1 MAEKHVEVEGIN
13 YYTLFELPDSQ
24 DKNAP
29 CVLLIHALMSN
40 LHMYD
45 ATVKTLH
52 AAGYSTLRYDHIGH
66 HNTPSPRNST
76 TERRMSIS
84 GQLAYHMDDLTRHM
98 NQIVKQH
105 TEEGQLAAIIGC
117 SIGGVLALRYG
128 MMFPRDV
135 DQIVSILLQSL

>member
-1 MAEKHVEVEGIN
+1 
-13 YYTLFELPDSQ
+13 
-24 DKNAP
+24 
-29 CVLLIHALMSN
+29 
-40 LHMYD
+40 
-45 ATVKTLH
+45 
-52 AAGYSTLRYDHIGH
+52 
-66 HNTPSPRNST
+66 
-76 TERRMSIS
+76 MSIS

-135 DQIVSILLQSL
+135 DQIVSVSSYKMKHKVILIIGTDLHRSTRHCIPR

>member
-1 MAEKHVEVEGIN
+1 
-13 YYTLFELPDSQ
+13 
-24 DKNAP
+24 
-29 CVLLIHALMSN
+29 
-40 LHMYD
+40 
-45 ATVKTLH
+45 
-52 AAGYSTLRYDHIGH
+52 
-66 HNTPSPRNST
+66 
-76 TERRMSIS
+76 MSIS

-135 DQIVSILLQSL
+135 DQIVSLLLQVVQRRLKLITSADLHRSTRHCISRG